1 MVNMATANTV
11 MESMVMGS
19 TVSMGNM
26 GSMVHM
32 VMKISKIP
40 IALRTIGDIQRDN
53 KFCVSGRCA
62 VCDN

>member
-1 MVNMATANTV
+1 MEESTDKVNMATANRV

-40 IALRTIGDIQRDN
+40 IALRTIG
-53 KFCVSGRCA
+53 GYTA
-62 VCDN
+62 G